1 MKGTKN
7 KKTQTLSEPEQCSLK
22 VIKTCKISGKINV
35 TVRLIMT
42 PPATPSK
49 PKTLTSVRSSP
60 GLEYNL
66 QDSYTE
72 SLSHKDSVT
81 TQDPSDFIEPPQNLS
96 IPSLQEYIKHTSDQR
111 ITEPIES
118 LTFPRNN
125 PLKPPL
131 SPKLCQKHYQNLNIK
146 IPIKSSY
153 H

>member
-7 KKTQTLSEPEQCSLK
+7 KKTQTLSKPKPCSLK
-22 VIKTCKISGKINV
+22 VIKTCKIMGKINV
-35 TVRLIMT
+35 TVKLIMT

-49 PKTLTSVRSSP
+49 PKTLNSIRSSP

-72 SLSHKDSVT
+72 SLSQKDSMT

-96 IPSLQEYIKHTSDQR
+96 IPSFQEYIQHTSDQR

-131 SPKLCQKHYQNLNIK
+131 SPKLDLKQYQNLNIK
-146 IPIKSSY
+146 IPMKTS
-153 H
+153 